1 MPLLPRISSFCR
13 NLIYKKRMD
22 RELGEEIDA
31 YLEMLIQQKL
41 REGLGAG
48 EARRAAL
55 LELGGRRQV
64 KEYTWEARMGSTL
77 ETFGQDIR
85 YGLRGMRRNPGFV
98 LVAVLTLGLG
108 IGANTAIFSLMD
120 KLMLES
126 LPVERPRE
134 LVMLAPDNDMLFGWS
149 SGAAPWSYPAFGA
162 IREQQQAFRGML
174 AERADT
180 VNLMIDG
187 ATERATENIVSGDYF
202 ETLGVRAQVGRV
214 FTPEDERVRDGSPVA
229 VLSHGYWVD
238 RLGSRLDIVGR
249 TIRLNGNPFTVIG
262 VCEKGFNGLEIGRE
276 VDVFVPISMLRQV
289 ATYGTALDSRTAY
302 IFQVYGRLK
311 PGITREQATNQLQS
325 IYRAQVEQDVAS
337 MREPPRNDRWKQ
349 GRMTLEDGHRGTS
362 GLRREL
368 GTPLKALM
376 AMTGVILLIA
386 CANLAGLLL
395 ARGAARAKEISIRL
409 AIGAP
414 RGRIIRQ
421 LLTESLLLAALGGLA
436 GLFVARL
443 TANVLAAGMVDN
455 AGRLQLTTSFLD
467 RRALLFAIAATAV
480 TGVLF
485 GLLPALAASRTSIGS
500 TLKTGAGAD
509 GKRQARLRKTL
520 ATAQIA
526 LGLILVAAS
535 GLFLRT
541 LHNLQTVNTGFRS
554 EGLITFR
561 LNSGLAGYNRERSV
575 KLFSGML
582 DELRAIPG
590 VSGATIGQTT
600 FLSNSTIN
608 FGFEIE
614 GRTRGE
620 GENISARGDA
630 VAPGY
635 LAMLGTVLL
644 RGRDFTDADTSTST
658 RVVIVNEALVDQYF
672 PNQNPLGRKIRFG
685 WGGESFPFEIV
696 GVSKNARMSNLRDQ
710 PARNFFM
717 PYTQWDVLNSAV
729 FYVRSSGDPATLS
742 GSIRSMVKRFDN
754 NLLIIQYRTVEEQIG
769 RLLRPERMVA
779 SLSIAFGLLATGLAA
794 IGLYGVTA
802 FSVSRRTREIG
813 VRMALGA
820 QRKGIVLMVLRDVMT
835 TAAIGIVVGA
845 ALSLLLARYIESQ
858 LYGVPA
864 RDFLTLAAAAVLLVG
879 VALAAGWLPARRA
892 SRVDPILAL
901 RQE

>member
-1 MPLLPRISSFCR
+1 MMNSL
-13 NLIYKKRMD
+13 
-22 RELGEEIDA
+22 
-31 YLEMLIQQKL
+31 
-41 REGLGAG
+41 
-48 EARRAAL
+48 
-55 LELGGRRQV
+55 
-64 KEYTWEARMGSTL
+64 W
-77 ETFGQDIR
+77 QDLR
-85 YGLRGMRRNPGFV
+85 YGARTLLKNPGFS
-98 LVAVLTLGLG
+98 LIAVLTLALG

-134 LVMLAPDNDMLFGWS
+134 LVMLNPQGIRSGWTAGDMT
-149 SGAAPWSYPAFGA
+149 WSYPAFAG
-162 IREQQQAFRGML
+162 IREQQQVFSGVL

-202 ETLGVRAQVGRV
+202 ETLGVRAQLGRV
-214 FTPEDERVRDGSPVA
+214 FTREDERVRDGSPVA
-229 VLSHGYWVD
+229 VISHGYWVE
-238 RLGSRLDIVGR
+238 RLGSRPDIVGQ

-262 VCEKGFNGLEIGRE
+262 VCEKGFNGLEIGGE
-276 VDVFVPISMLRQV
+276 VDLFVPISMLRQV
-289 ATYGTALDSRTAY
+289 ATYGKALDSRTSY
-302 IFQVYGRLK
+302 IFLVYGRLK

-325 IYRAQVEQDVAS
+325 IYRAQVVQDVAT
-337 MREPPRNDRWKQ
+337 MREPPRNDQWKQ

-368 GTPLKALM
+368 GTPLTALM
-376 AMTGVILLIA
+376 AMTGVVLLIA
-386 CANLAGLLL
+386 CANLAGLLM
-395 ARGAARAKEISIRL
+395 ARAAARTKEISIRL

-414 RGRIIRQ
+414 RGRIVRQ
-421 LLTESLLLAALGGLA
+421 LLTESLLLAALGGFV

-443 TANVLAAGMVDN
+443 TIDILATGMVDN
-455 AGRLQLTTSFLD
+455 AGRLQLTTNFLD
-467 RRALLFAIAATAV
+467 QRALLFAIAATAV

-485 GLLPALAASRTSIGS
+485 GLLPALAASRTTIGS

-509 GKRQARLRKTL
+509 GKGQARLRKTL
-520 ATAQIA
+520 ATAQIS

-554 EGLITFR
+554 ERLITFR
-561 LNSGLAGYNRERSV
+561 LNSGLAGYNRERSMR
-575 KLFSGML
+575 LFSGML

-590 VSGATIGQTT
+590 VSGATLGQTT
-600 FLSNSTIN
+600 VLSNSRIN

-620 GENISARGDA
+620 RENISGSGDA

-635 LAMLGTVLL
+635 LAMLGTPLL
-644 RGRDFTDADTSTST
+644 RGRDFTDNDTSTST

-672 PNQNPLGRKIRFG
+672 PNQNPLGRRIRLG

-710 PARNFFM
+710 PARSFFM
-717 PYTQWDVLNSAV
+717 PYTQWDVLSSAV
-729 FYVRSSGDPATLS
+729 FYVRSSGDPAALS

-754 NLLIIQYRTVEEQIG
+754 NLPIIQYRTVEEQIG

-835 TAAIGIVVGA
+835 TAAVGIVLGA

-864 RDFLTLAAAAVLLVG
+864 RDFLTLGAAAILLAI